1 MATVRPGELSIELVK
16 LNSVGAKLLSQEQ
29 EVAIII
35 KNGNDV
41 IGFLK
46 EKPSQRFPAYP
57 KRLKS
62 KKNYETT
69 TSIC

>member
-46 EKPSQRFPAYP
+46 EKPSQRFPAQYP

-62 KKNYETT
+62 KKNL
-69 TSIC
+69 